1 MISMEHAVTVKYFGE
16 SHILVQQIIFS
27 LSDFTEWLLHW
38 RHGQGGPGGVTQF
51 DNLQGQV

>member
-38 RHGQGGPGGVTQF
+38 RHGQGGHGGVTQF
-51 DNLQGQV
+51 DNLPGQV